1 MSVAGGNTY
10 GRPLVP
16 VINASVD
23 VPVATVV
30 GRADRRTV
38 TVMFCDIVDSTS
50 LVVAQDPEDAY
61 DQLSGLI
68 GIMISHVRRYGGTLC
83 QTLGDG
89 IYAIFGAPSAQ
100 EDHAVR
106 ACFAADAI
114 LREVGR
120 SKNAVRI
127 GLNSGEVLWTRDA
140 SDRQGGVPATG
151 GTVHIAAKLQ
161 QAAAANQT
169 LMTEATALLASSW
182 IDTRLASNIVVAK
195 KELVTAHMLLATRRR
210 RMAADENLPMVGRAT
225 IREVLSA
232 SWHGVLGGGTGDNG
246 CSRLHLLAGEPGM
259 GKTRLV
265 SEVAQEAR
273 QAGLRVIEWQLPA
286 LTAVGVPA
294 PLSELATEFLDSP
307 LPATVDG
314 TIALIRATGASALH
328 AEALARLLHPLQ
340 GQVRPREGEGEASS
354 LSMAVEALTMLA
366 RIAVERRPTLLIVE
380 DLHWAGSAEAMALSG
395 LAGIVDGV
403 SMVIIVT
410 SRHVSLP
417 AEIETAEK
425 FTVHPLLPLGR
436 DDVLEM
442 LDQWLGLAPSVD
454 PIKSDLVRRVAGN
467 PFFLVECVR
476 TLMERDALTGLFGD
490 MRPGSQPLLAL
501 PETIQTLLSA
511 RVDRLDEDGRSLLR
525 TAAVVGPTF
534 DAVVLRAL
542 MPGLDV
548 EKILRL
554 LVDAGLIDQTRLLPR
569 LEYSF
574 HHALLHEAVYEGLTR
589 RDRRDLHGK
598 IARLLDD
605 AEFASL
611 PGRVAA
617 QARHASSGQCWSLA
631 VQAGRKAGDEALRR
645 SLASEAFQLLVIA
658 VDANEHLPDEANK
671 DRDRMDLRVK
681 LARAAMPAGHHGRA
695 MEELRTVMTL
705 AEAQGDYERLQTSMA
720 QMISFEW
727 IYGSLI
733 RATDLANSLIAR
745 SGGIDKSHPELLS
758 VAGGCW
764 LERGNVYEALRH
776 VDVALGSSAWDGHRP
791 GQFYIVDTAT
801 LSLIKRAR
809 CLEILGAR
817 DEADAC
823 VARAILRTDA
833 AGVPFARIY
842 IRTDAADVRLR
853 QRRYSDVIALC
864 TEALAIAR
872 SVRATLFDPIIM
884 ARMGLAMLYLGNT
897 VEGHRNID
905 QAARLTERRGRSNHW
920 AWVNYYRMLAQM
932 HAGDLDQA
940 TASRDL
946 VQALSIENGYGL
958 ILDDMQTE
966 FSTRAGSR
974 LEYS

>member
-1 MSVAGGNTY
+1 MSMAGGYTNERT
-10 GRPLVP
+10 LVP
-16 VINASVD
+16 VVNASVA
-23 VPVATVV
+23 VSHSALV

-50 LVVAQDPEDAY
+50 LVVSQDPEDAY

-89 IYAIFGAPSAQ
+89 IYAIFGAPSAL

-120 SKNAVRI
+120 SDSAVRI
-127 GLNSGEVLWTRDA
+127 GLNSGEVLWDRDA
-140 SDRQGGVPATG
+140 GDRQGGVPATG
-151 GTVHIAAKLQ
+151 STVHIAAKLQ
-161 QAAAANQT
+161 QVAAANQAM
-169 LMTEATALLASSW
+169 MTEATALLASSW
-182 IDTRLASNIVVAK
+182 IDTRLISNIVVAK
-195 KELVTAHMLLATRRR
+195 TELVTAHILLATRRR
-210 RMAADENLPMVGRAT
+210 RMAADENLPMVGRT
-225 IREVLSA
+225 PIRQLLSA
-232 SWHGVLGGGTGDNG
+232 SWRGVLGGTKEETVGN
-246 CSRLHLLAGEPGM
+246 RLHLLAGEPGM

-273 QAGLRVIEWQLPA
+273 RAGLRVIEWQLPA

-314 TIALIRATGASALH
+314 TIALIRATGAAAPH
-328 AEALARLLHPLQ
+328 AEALARLLHPSQ
-340 GQVRPREGEGEASS
+340 GGAQPRDGDSEASS

-380 DLHWAGSAEAMALSG
+380 DLHWAGSAEAMVLSG
-395 LAGIVDGV
+395 LAGIVDDV

-410 SRHVSLP
+410 SRQASLP
-417 AEIETAEK
+417 VEIDAAEQ

-436 DDVLEM
+436 DDVLDM
-442 LDQWLGLAPSVD
+442 LDQWLGVAPFVD
-454 PIKSDLVRRVAGN
+454 PIKNDLVRRVAGN

-476 TLMERDALTGLFGD
+476 TLMERDALTGTFGQ
-490 MRPGSQPLLAL
+490 MRPGSQPLPAL
-501 PETIQTLLSA
+501 PDTIQTLLSA
-511 RVDRLDEDGRSLLR
+511 RVDRLDEDARSLLR

-534 DAVVLRAL
+534 DAAVLRAL
-542 MPGLDV
+542 LPQLDAERV
-548 EKILRL
+548 LRL
-554 LVDAGLIDQTRLLPR
+554 LVEAGLIDQTRLLPR

-611 PGRVAA
+611 PGRLAA
-617 QARHASSGQCWSLA
+617 QARHASSGQCWPLA

-645 SLASEAFQLLVIA
+645 SLASDAFQLLVIA
-658 VDANEHLPDEANK
+658 VDANEHLPDDADK
-671 DRDRMDLRVK
+671 ARDRMDLRVK

-705 AEAQGDYERLQTSMA
+705 ADAQGDHERLQASMA

-733 RATDLANSLIAR
+733 RAIDLANRLIAR
-745 SGGIDKSHPELLS
+745 SGGIDKSHPEILS

-764 LERGNVYEALRH
+764 LERGNVHEALRH
-776 VDVALGSSAWDGHRP
+776 VDVALGASAWEGHRP

-884 ARMGLAMLYLGNT
+884 ARMGLAMLYLGHID
-897 VEGHRNID
+897 EGHRNIE
-905 QAARLTERRGRSNHW
+905 QAVRLTERRGRANHW
-920 AWVNYYRMLAQM
+920 AWVSYYRMLAQM

-940 TASRDL
+940 AATRDL

-966 FSTRAGSR
+966 FAARAGSR